1 MRSSNEVQIVDM
13 IKFWH
18 NFAAIKPPCTSGRH
32 RPSFNCFRIGPHQV
46 THDSRLGYFLSS
58 INISDLIY
66 SFNFGR
72 KTTMQTEYLLINDCT
87 QPQIVKDFGA
97 ILPRLSIAILL
108 HNLVIKPIL
117 LTNSATFVIASQQC
131 DTRWIFDLQAQQEL
145 KCLHRVVASIDV
157 ITHKDVPRVWNLPT
171 FVE

>member
-1 MRSSNEVQIVDM
+1 
-13 IKFWH
+13 
-18 NFAAIKPPCTSGRH
+18 
-32 RPSFNCFRIGPHQV
+32 
-46 THDSRLGYFLSS
+46 
-58 INISDLIY
+58 
-66 SFNFGR
+66 
-72 KTTMQTEYLLINDCT
+72 MQTEYLLINDCT

-171 FVE
+171 FVEQLQQIMELTVNVTTNDNRSSYWLHV